1 MAPFAQRT
9 IPIIALGALLLT
21 TSGSVAQL
29 SNRSSLNQGGRDQL
43 GDRYNNA
50 KRGVS
55 IDEWVRRLGEDDPA
69 TRLDAVKS
77 LGESGEPAANH
88 FLMQAVGDTDPRVRA
103 KAVDYLGRA
112 RATNATLFLI
122 QRLFVRGTEDALR
135 HRVLMALGKIGD
147 SRASRPILEFLG
159 RDLEPD
165 IRGTAIYTLGEVGD
179 SSIEQDLRELAESE
193 EHPRLKRLI
202 TDALAKVSARQ
213 TAMKDQTAFPTAI
226 DAALQ
231 PEPQQP

>member
-1 MAPFAQRT
+1 MAPFPQRT

-29 SNRSSLNQGGRDQL
+29 SNRSSLNQGGRD
-43 GDRYNNA
+43 NNA
-50 KRGVS
+50 KRSVS
-55 IDEWVRRLGEDDPA
+55 IDKWVRRIGEDDPA
-69 TRLDAVKS
+69 ARLDAVKS

-122 QRLFVRGTEDALR
+122 QRLSVRGTEDALR

-179 SSIEQDLRELAESE
+179 GSIEQDLRELAESE

-213 TAMKDQTAFPTAI
+213 TAMTDQTAFPTAI

-231 PEPQQP
+231 PELQQP